1 MFKNIPLILLAFITA
16 LLAFGSY
23 IPEGVQAFLYSV
35 SLSLKAILVFI
46 LPVLI
51 FLLLF
56 KTTASLAKG
65 ASFLILHIFI
75 AVMVSNFFTTMISY
89 FFAKGVHQMDLS
101 LKLPEAT
108 MGLQPLFALNLPKWI
123 TNPVA
128 MGSGL
133 LTGFVVSKYFPQ
145 KNKIFS
151 AIADHLIQKLLK
163 AFVMVLPLFVAGFV
177 IKLKFDGVLV
187 SILKDYS
194 KIFIAVAF
202 AQIAYI
208 FNLYLATSGFSYK
221 STITS
226 LKNMLPAA
234 SVGFSAMSSA
244 AALPLTLEG
253 SEKNVMNKDVAK
265 TCIPA
270 TVSIH
275 LVGDCIAIP
284 IFAFAVLKNFGMPD
298 PGFLAYIHF
307 ALYFVLAKFSV
318 AAIPGGGIIVMLPIL
333 EAYLGFT
340 GEMMSLITALYLLF
354 DPVIT
359 SANILGNGAFSKLV
373 DRTYRMIHKIS

>member
-1 MFKNIPLILLAFITA
+1 MFKNIPLLLLAFILA

-35 SLSLKAILVFI
+35 SLCLKSLLVFI
-46 LPVLI
+46 LPLLI

-56 KTTASLAKG
+56 KTTSSLAKG
-65 ASFLILHIFI
+65 ASLLILHIFVTVI
-75 AVMVSNFFTTMISY
+75 LSNFSTTMISY
-89 FFAKGVHQMDLS
+89 IFAKGVHQMDLK
-101 LKLPEAT
+101 LKLPEAAL
-108 MGLQPLFALNLPKWI
+108 GLKPLFELSLPKWI
-123 TNPVA
+123 SNPVA

-133 LTGFVVSKYFPQ
+133 IAGFISSRYFKE
-145 KNKIFS
+145 KNQALSGIV
-151 AIADHLIQKLLK
+151 DQLIQKLLK
-163 AFVMVLPLFVAGFV
+163 AFVLVLPLFVAGFV
-177 IKLKFDGVLV
+177 IKLKFDGVLAA
-187 SILKDYS
+187 ILKDYA
-194 KIFIAVAF
+194 KIFISVAIT
-202 AQIAYI
+202 QLGYI
-208 FNLYLATSGFSYK
+208 FNLYLAGAGSFKGAFS
-221 STITS
+221 SI
-226 LKNMLPAA
+226 KNMLPAA

-244 AALPLTLEG
+244 AALPLTLAG
-253 SEKNVMNKDVAK
+253 SEKNVENKDVAK

-298 PGFLAYIHF
+298 PGFLAYLNF
-307 ALYFVLAKFSV
+307 AIYFVLAKFSV

-333 EAYLGFT
+333 EAYLGFS

-359 SANILGNGAFSKLV
+359 SANILGNGAFAKLV
-373 DRTYRMIHKIS
+373 DRTYKIVRKIV